1 MASTSM
7 SDFFQP
13 DIATLSLCMESAR
26 SPRRVA
32 SRGVHEQLT
41 SEDDRRLVPVRWQR
55 TKNAWTFVTWP
66 LRRRLGKLPAHAA
79 PTYIKGIDAD
89 GWTIEGGR
97 PSGIVVRALTDEGE
111 D

>member
-1 MASTSM
+1 
-7 SDFFQP
+7 
-13 DIATLSLCMESAR
+13 MESAR

-55 TKNAWTFVTWP
+55 TRNALVFIAWR
-66 LRRRLGKLPAHAA
+66 LSRRLRKLPAHAA

-97 PSGIVVRALTDEGE
+97 RPSGTIVRAPTNADGH
-111 D
+111 